1 MKILATNK
9 KAYHNYFIETTY
21 EAGIALTGSEVKSL
35 RSGNVNLTDGFVQIR
50 DGEALI
56 RNMHIAPYEKATDYI
71 VDSRRTRKL
80 LLNKAEILKLS
91 SKVAEKGYSIVP
103 TKIYFKD
110 QLVKLEIGLCKGKKL
125 YDKREDLQNKDIKRE
140 TDREIKKL
148 NTFKQF

>member
-71 VDSRRTRKL
+71 VDSRRT
-80 LLNKAEILKLS
+80 
-91 SKVAEKGYSIVP
+91 
-103 TKIYFKD
+103 
-110 QLVKLEIGLCKGKKL
+110 
-125 YDKREDLQNKDIKRE
+125 
-140 TDREIKKL
+140 
-148 NTFKQF
+148 